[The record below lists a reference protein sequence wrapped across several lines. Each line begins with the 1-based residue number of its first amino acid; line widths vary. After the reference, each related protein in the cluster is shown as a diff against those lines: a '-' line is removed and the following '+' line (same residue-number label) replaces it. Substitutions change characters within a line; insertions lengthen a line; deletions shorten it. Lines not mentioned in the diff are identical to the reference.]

1 MEQCDTPVLR
11 KREFQEFFSH
21 KKSMIMDEDVMS
33 NTDDED
39 EEESEKQ

>member
-11 KREFQEFFSH
+11 
-21 KKSMIMDEDVMS
+21 KSMIMDEDVMS